1 MLSRMAHNMVQRRDS
16 RFAAEGRSCVCSNLR
31 MAARAVTQ
39 LYDQILRQSGLR
51 ATQFSIL
58 AGVRGVGPIL
68 PGVIPFGMICG
79 VFAGGVGLRPDKAV
93 AMSAIVFPD
102 VARRTK
108 NVLLTLG
115 IGMAALRVWQAFM
128 V

>member
-1 MLSRMAHNMVQRRDS
+1 
-16 RFAAEGRSCVCSNLR
+16 
-31 MAARAVTQ
+31 
-39 LYDQILRQSGLR
+39 
-51 ATQFSIL
+51 
-58 AGVRGVGPIL
+58 
-68 PGVIPFGMICG
+68 MICG